1 MKEKRYLSV
10 LAAVWCLAWTVGLA
24 GCAGRN
30 ETDAA
35 DAAIIEILPEEKV
48 PETSSSAAAVPSV
61 SEAPGTARTSVSE
74 GTEITQPSEQP
85 SEAVQTSASEASE
98 IVRPS
103 GAEESGAGPNA
114 PSVSETGAAGRL
126 VVIDAGHQAKGNSEK
141 EPIGPGAAETK
152 AKVASGTR
160 GCVSGLYEYEL
171 TLAVSLK
178 LQTELESRGYTVQ
191 MIRTTNDVDISN
203 AERAQAANDAGADAF
218 IRIHANGSDNSSVNG
233 VETLCQT
240 RDNPY
245 NASLYEDSRALSDR
259 VLDGIVNATGA
270 NRRRVVETDTMSG
283 INWCQVPVT
292 IVEMGFMTNEAED
305 TLMATEDYQT
315 KIAVGIADGIDVYFE
330 EK

>member
-1 MKEKRYLSV
+1 MKERRYLFV
-10 LAAVWCLAWTVGLA
+10 LAVVLCLAWTVGLA
-24 GCAGRN
+24 GCAGRD

-35 DAAIIEILPEEKV
+35 DATIIEILPEEKV
-48 PETSSSAAAVPSV
+48 PETSPSATTASSI
-61 SEAPGTARTSVSE
+61 SESPGTAQTSASE
-74 GTEITQPSEQP
+74 TTEITQPSEQ
-85 SEAVQTSASEASE
+85 ASET
-98 IVRPS
+98 VRPS
-103 GAEESGAGPNA
+103 GSEESGAGASA
-114 PSVSETGAAGRL
+114 PSVSEAGRPSGSEPSEGGLNGRL
-126 VVIDAGHQAKGNSEK
+126 VVIDAGHQARGNSEK
-141 EPIGPGAAETK
+141 EPIGPGASETK
-152 AKVASGTR
+152 AKVAGGTR

-218 IRIHANGSDNSSVNG
+218 IRIHANGSDNGSVNG

-259 VLDGIVNATGA
+259 VLDGIVDATGA

-305 TLMATEDYQT
+305 RLMATEDYQT

>member
-30 ETDAA
+30 GTDAA

-48 PETSSSAAAVPSV
+48 PETSSAAAAAPSA
-61 SEAPGTARTSVSE
+61 SEAPETARTSGSE
-74 GTEITQPSEQP
+74 VTEITQPSEQP
-85 SEAVQTSASEASE
+85 SEAVQPSVSEAVRTSGSE
-98 IVRPS
+98 EA
-103 GAEESGAGPNA
+103 GAEPNA

-126 VVIDAGHQAKGNSEK
+126 VVIDAGHQAKGNNEK
-141 EPIGPGAAETK
+141 EPIGPGAVETK
-152 AKVASGTR
+152 AKVAGGTR

-178 LQTELESRGYTVQ
+178 LQTELEGRGYTVQ
-191 MIRTTNDVDISN
+191 MIRTANDVDISN

-315 KIAVGIADGIDVYFE
+315 KIAVGIADGIDAYFE